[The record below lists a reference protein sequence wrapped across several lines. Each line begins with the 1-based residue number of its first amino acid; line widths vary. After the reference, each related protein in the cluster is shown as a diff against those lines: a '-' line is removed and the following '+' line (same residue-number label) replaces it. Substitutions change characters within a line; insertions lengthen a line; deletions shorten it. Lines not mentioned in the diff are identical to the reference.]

1 MEHHYT
7 VMYNDK
13 VKAWSV
19 EPDPSM
25 YYPDGNIYN
34 PDMSDDPFP
43 HTIYP
48 GWFYPEE
55 GSAIEALDYELLR
68 ALQSIAHTLP
78 IPEEVS

>member
-1 MEHHYT
+1 MEFHYT

-55 GSAIEALDYELLR
+55 GSAIEALDYELLH

>member
-1 MEHHYT
+1 MQYHYT
-7 VMYNDK
+7 IMYDDK
-13 VKAWSV
+13 YKIWFV

-34 PDMSDDPFP
+34 PDISDDPFP

-55 GSAIEALDYELLR
+55 GSAEEALDMQLFGE
-68 ALQSIAHTLP
+68 LQSICHTLP
-78 IPEEVS
+78 VPEEAS